1 MQLTPET
8 AAEVHQVFDDPEPT
22 VSADSDDLD
31 ETRFVDQERYGSR
44 APRLAEVHDTSDFD
58 ADTDVYERL

>member
-8 AAEVHQVFDDPEPT
+8 AAEIHKVFDDPEPT
-22 VSADSDDLD
+22 EHDDHEDD
-31 ETRFVDQERYGSR
+31 ETRFVDHERYGCR
-44 APRLAEVHDTSDFD
+44 APRLAEVHDTFDFD